1 VPSPHAAPARH
12 PYGEPRLRA
21 AQGSDVLEAI
31 SIGGIPPEEVGNTI
45 SFLEENAMTSEA
57 RWFAAMVSVALIG
70 CQREASTALDV
81 ESIKLSHVTGGEEWN
96 VPVHLG
102 AEVNSPFREL
112 GAAISPDGLS
122 LYYNSDRPPPEG
134 LGSFDI
140 YVSRRACLEC
150 PWEQARNL
158 GPPINGP
165 DNGGSASLSHDGHL
179 LFFLSD
185 RDELGN
191 EDLWVS
197 RRKNPNDDFGW
208 EAPVNLGPLVNTA
221 VDEGSPSYVVAA
233 PGGHAEL
240 YFARDLT
247 VWVAPISRHGEV
259 LGPAVAVDLGGDARS
274 ASVRKDGREM
284 VFWANARSGGLGL
297 TDIWTST
304 RHNVTDSWSAPVNLG
319 PPVNTAVG
327 GELEA
332 AISADGNTLV
342 FSGTATRG
350 SSLGLQDIW
359 IATRVHRPEAP

>member
-1 VPSPHAAPARH
+1 MIPVARRWAALAVS
-12 PYGEPRLRA
+12 A
-21 AQGSDVLEAI
+21 AL
-31 SIGGIPPEEVGNTI
+31 VGC
-45 SFLEENAMTSEA
+45 E
-57 RWFAAMVSVALIG
+57 
-70 CQREASTALDV
+70 REASTAVDGR
-81 ESIKLSHVTGGEEWN
+81 SITPALARDGGEWS

-102 AEVNSPFREL
+102 PEVNSPFREL
-112 GAAISPDGLS
+112 GVALSPDGLS

-185 RDELGN
+185 REGTLGG

-197 RRKNPNDDFGW
+197 RRKNPKDDFGW
-208 EAPVNLGPLVNTA
+208 EPPVNLGPLVNSA
-221 VDEGSPSYVVAA
+221 ANEGSPSYIVAA
-233 PGGHAEL
+233 AGAHAEL
-240 YFARDLT
+240 YFARNQT

-259 LGPAVAVDLGGDARS
+259 LGPAAAVDLGGDARS
-274 ASVRKDGREM
+274 ASVRKDGREL
-284 VFWANARSGGLGL
+284 VFWAAAGRGGFGA
-297 TDIWTST
+297 TDIWVST
-304 RHNVTDSWSAPVNLG
+304 RHNIKDSWSTPVNLG
-319 PPVNTAVG
+319 APVNTAG

-332 AISADGNTLV
+332 AISADGNALV
-342 FSGTATRG
+342 FSGTMTRG

-359 IATRVHRPEAP
+359 IATRAHRSERD